1 MFFYLIKNIS
11 ETRYKKCMCIYAVEC
26 FYVNVYPN
34 RGIKKSKFYIP
45 KRIYRKKDIF
55 FEIKKGILL
64 KGIYPQKDIKKSY
77 IPQIGYK
84 IFAIYP
90 F

>member
-1 MFFYLIKNIS
+1 MYVI
-11 ETRYKKCMCIYAVEC
+11 TIYD
-26 FYVNVYPN
+26 
-34 RGIKKSKFYIP
+34 GIP
-45 KRIYRKKDIF
+45 KRVYRKKDIF

-64 KGIYPQKDIKKSY
+64 KGYILPKGYKKSY